1 VGVLIAYGDRWR
13 LAWLALAA
21 IGGLVA
27 WACRASDLPAGEP
40 GEKGRFRD
48 VLRLLWSE
56 RLALLAVAFAVGAM
70 VEGGVELW
78 GVLYLRTHLRSGLL
92 IGAGGAVA
100 GYLVATVSRV
110 VLGPRAG
117 RRGAAR
123 GVLAGAGTAAA
134 GCLLLALSSAA
145 APAAVGLVVATGG
158 IAMTWPLL
166 LAEASAG
173 RTRPAMVVGA
183 VSTVGYLGFVVG
195 PSLVGLVA
203 GRAGLRWGLVLL
215 AGAAAFVALAP
226 YCRQHSGQPP
236 DRTT

>member
-1 VGVLIAYGDRWR
+1 
-13 LAWLALAA
+13 
-21 IGGLVA
+21 
-27 WACRASDLPAGEP
+27 
-40 GEKGRFRD
+40 
-48 VLRLLWSE
+48 
-56 RLALLAVAFAVGAM
+56 
-70 VEGGVELW
+70 
-78 GVLYLRTHLRSGLL
+78 
-92 IGAGGAVA
+92 
-100 GYLVATVSRV
+100 
-110 VLGPRAG
+110 
-117 RRGAAR
+117 
-123 GVLAGAGTAAA
+123 VLAGAGTAAA